1 MSLLSRLRSIFFYA
15 WVFSVFINLLM
26 LIPSLYMMQVFDRVM
41 SSRSVP
47 TLIMLTVGAT
57 IALVV
62 NLLLEFIRSRLLVA
76 ASVVMDRMLGP
87 KIVESMFEH
96 AADLLV
102 PVPKTGL
109 RDLQT
114 VRNFLTASSIYAVF
128 DAPWLIVYMWIVF
141 WFSSLL
147 GWAALVGTLSLIA
160 LGLISERMTHKSVEI
175 MQIKAFEAV
184 RYVESNLQNAEVI
197 RALGMAGAIRRR
209 WDTLNMVALHWH
221 VRNSHVA
228 GAVSGL
234 TRFSRQTLQTLM
246 LCIGVYLLIAD
257 QSTSPGVLLA
267 ATFIVSRAM
276 MPVEQLIMVWGPWV
290 EAREAWS
297 RLKSLLADE
306 SSNLAQ
312 MELPPPSGNITV
324 ENVYL
329 ALPEAKRPILGGIN
343 LSFAAG
349 DSIGIVG
356 ASASGKS
363 SLARVMIGIWQPTVG
378 TVRLDGA
385 DLAEWPRESLGPHL
399 GYLPQDVELFPGT
412 VAENIARLGELD
424 TEKILAAA
432 HKARVHE
439 MILRLPHGYDTVLGP
454 GGVGLSGGQRQRI
467 GLARAL
473 YGSPRLIVLD
483 EPNANLDSEGEGFLL
498 ETFKELKAEGATLLV
513 IAHRP
518 SLLQN
523 FDKLLVMRNGMVEMF
538 GPRNDVMLR
547 LSPPSQAVAAG

>member
-1 MSLLSRLRSIFFYA
+1 
-15 WVFSVFINLLM
+15 
-26 LIPSLYMMQVFDRVM
+26 
-41 SSRSVP
+41 
-47 TLIMLTVGAT
+47 
-57 IALVV
+57 
-62 NLLLEFIRSRLLVA
+62 
-76 ASVVMDRMLGP
+76 
-87 KIVESMFEH
+87 
-96 AADLLV
+96 
-102 PVPKTGL
+102 
-109 RDLQT
+109 
-114 VRNFLTASSIYAVF
+114 
-128 DAPWLIVYMWIVF
+128 
-141 WFSSLL
+141 
-147 GWAALVGTLSLIA
+147 
-160 LGLISERMTHKSVEI
+160 
-175 MQIKAFEAV
+175 
-184 RYVESNLQNAEVI
+184 
-197 RALGMAGAIRRR
+197 
-209 WDTLNMVALHWH
+209 
-221 VRNSHVA
+221 
-228 GAVSGL
+228 
-234 TRFSRQTLQTLM
+234 M